1 MHIIRIDISGIWGN
15 TSVYWDNIDPAV
27 NIIVGDNG
35 SGKSTFLSILRDT
48 LELNTSVLKRQ
59 EVKVNVKTT
68 EGSIIFDGKKF
79 TKKLSEEILRNVNY
93 VNTFD
98 IPASRKTAR
107 SVLTDQLDSILHQ
120 RDKSVY
126 SFSDYRLE
134 VLMSD
139 SFLVKKAQSRIKK
152 LYDIIDDLFEP
163 SGKRINREAKTEI
176 NFLKEGKELTIDYL
190 SSGEKQL
197 LILLFTVFLLDD
209 KKSILLMDEPEISLH
224 ISWQNRLIDILRQLN
239 SNCQLILTTH
249 APSIFGQGWGDKV
262 IFMDDIVKDAYPEIR
277 SIKADLLSF

>member
-48 LELNTSVLKRQ
+48 LELNTSLLKRQ

-262 IFMDDIVKDAYPEIR
+262 IFMDDIVKID
-277 SIKADLLSF
+277 